1 MTARTYDPALRGL
14 VGTAAAAIIIGG
26 LKLASSVFV
35 PLMVALFLAMAS
47 LPLLQWLLRHRIP
60 KALAVTVTA
69 LTDVAV
75 LVFFG
80 WLLLFSLQEV
90 TDELPRYQERL
101 SGLLDRSVA
110 WLEARGFPASDW
122 VSPASFDPG
131 ALVDLVSSTFVGV
144 ASFVTAVVLVA
155 LLIAFM
161 LLESVEIG
169 DKLAIAFH
177 TDREVLR
184 RYSRITREVRRY
196 LVLKTL
202 VSLVT
207 GLSVG
212 LWVAAWGLAFPVFWG
227 FLAFL
232 LNFIPNLG
240 SVLAALPAV
249 AFALIQLG
257 VPRALGVAAGY
268 ALVNVWWG
276 NIVEPNLMGRRL
288 RLSPLV
294 VFVSLLF
301 WGWVWGPAGMVLSV
315 PMTMAFKIGFEN
327 SPNLKWLAV
336 ILEQAPRAGPSA
348 RTEAAAPAEPAVRA
362 AEPPRA
368 EPQETGSRAA
378 EP

>member
-1 MTARTYDPALRGL
+1 VIPRTYDPALRGL
-14 VGTAAAAIIIGG
+14 VGTAAAMAIIAG
-26 LKLASSVFV
+26 LKLGSAVFV
-35 PLMVALFLAMAS
+35 PVMIALFLAMAS
-47 LPLLQWLLRHRIP
+47 LPLLQWLLRHRVP
-60 KALAVTVTA
+60 RALAVTVTA
-69 LTDVAV
+69 LADLGVIAS
-75 LVFFG
+75 FG
-80 WLLLFSLQEV
+80 WLLLASLQSV
-90 TDELPRYQERL
+90 TEELPRYQERL
-101 SGLLDRSVA
+101 TGLVDGSVA
-110 WLEARGFPASDW
+110 WLETRGFPASDW

-131 ALVDLVSSTFVGV
+131 ALVDLASSTFVGL

-155 LLIAFM
+155 LLTAFM
-161 LLESVEIG
+161 LLESVELG
-169 DKLAIAFH
+169 DKVAIAFH
-177 TDREVLR
+177 TDREALR

-212 LWVAAWGLAFPVFWG
+212 LWVAAFGLAFPVFWG

-249 AFALIQLG
+249 SFALIQLG

-268 ALVNVWWG
+268 ALVNIWWG
-276 NIVEPNLMGRRL
+276 NIVEPNLMGRRM

-315 PMTMAFKIGFEN
+315 PMTMAFKIAFEN
-327 SPNLKWLAV
+327 SPNLRWLAV
-336 ILEQAPRAGPSA
+336 LLEQAPRAGP
-348 RTEAAAPAEPAVRA
+348 AAPAAGA
-362 AEPPRA
+362 
-368 EPQETGSRAA
+368 
-378 EP
+378 